1 MRPGSVLAFALVFAG
16 GSGAALAADPPPRLG
31 SITESDGGLLPGW
44 LSGSKGSLLQV
55 APGEPATPD
64 VAEAIRHYEA
74 LLAYARDPATRA
86 EALRRAAYLR
96 VRVGDGADGI
106 DRDSLEAALA
116 LYDRL
121 FAAYP
126 DVAGNDR
133 ALYQQARALHL
144 LGRTDDAAESLATL
158 VARYPQSERHADAA
172 FRAGELFYATDQP
185 GRAASAYDAMLA
197 DDTASPDLR
206 RLASYKLGWARLRN
220 GEPDA
225 AVAAFVPV
233 IDEALAGD
241 DDDRFHGAV
250 LDDLPP
256 EQRDIAGD
264 ALRGIS
270 LAFLRAGSVAQVDPS
285 AAVAGR
291 IDARAALYHSAL
303 AALMLER
310 ERYTDAAT
318 TFAAF
323 AGSRSAHPLAA
334 AFQDRAV
341 RAYEAGGFVEP
352 AMAARAELARRFHP
366 DGPYW
371 EGREADA
378 AFGERFR
385 THVATLARHHHAMA
399 QELADTDGAGAER
412 FLIAADWYRELIAL
426 LPADGERVA
435 EARLHRADALLD
447 GGDLPGAVAQYRAL
461 AFEHAPN
468 PHAAEAALAAVQTQ
482 QRIAGE
488 TPEDARA
495 AALDDAIALALQLA
509 EAQPEH
515 PEREHV
521 LLRAAENAYALADWE
536 RARTIAGRVRDAE
549 GAATPLRTDA
559 AHLVADARF
568 EAAQWAEAETAY
580 LAVRG
585 MLPAGDERHERVT
598 ERAAVAVYRQ
608 AEAARDRGE
617 PVAAAG
623 LFARVGDIAPDTPL
637 RADADYDAA
646 ASYAAAE
653 RWGEAVV
660 AFEAFRARHA
670 GHELAP
676 DADKWLVTA
685 FEALGRPGSAAVVYE
700 RIAGRA
706 APGSA
711 ERREAQWAAAS
722 GYDEAGDTVA
732 AERAYTQY
740 AGQWQRPLD
749 RAQKARERVAHYAEA
764 VRGDRD
770 AALRWQRE
778 IIAAHGAAGRG
789 ASDYSAL
796 LAARAHLALGR
807 HAARRAAGM
816 PLRHPIGEHLAARK
830 RRVDEAI
837 GALERAAA
845 SGFDEVVTAASYATA
860 EIYRDLAADLLAS
873 APPPDLDGAALMEYE
888 LLLEDRAYPLEE
900 QAIALHE
907 TNLGRLGDGFW
918 DRWIRRS
925 ATALTELVPARYG
938 KHERR
943 EDQYASLQ

>member
-197 DDTASPDLR
+197 DGTASPDLR

-241 DDDRFHGAV
+241 DDDRFHEAV
-250 LDDLPP
+250 LDDLPS

-399 QELADTDGAGAER
+399 QELADTDGAGAEH

-435 EARLHRADALLD
+435 EARLHRADALLE

-461 AFEHAPN
+461 AFEQSACGRSRARRRPDPAAHRRGGTGRHACRGTRRC
-468 PHAAEAALAAVQTQ
+468 HRAGAAA
-482 QRIAGE
+482 RRG
-488 TPEDARA
+488 PARA
-495 AALDDAIALALQLA
+495 PRARACTAARRR
-509 EAQPEH
+509 
-515 PEREHV
+515 ER
-521 LLRAAENAYALADWE
+521 LRARRLGAGAHHR
-536 RARTIAGRVRDAE
+536 RARARRRGR
-549 GAATPLRTDA
+549 GHPAADRRSAPG
-559 AHLVADARF
+559 
-568 EAAQWAEAETAY
+568 
-580 LAVRG
+580 RG
-585 MLPAGDERHERVT
+585 RPFRGRPVGRG
-598 ERAAVAVYRQ
+598 
-608 AEAARDRGE
+608 RDR
-617 PVAAAG
+617 
-623 LFARVGDIAPDTPL
+623 LSR
-637 RADADYDAA
+637 
-646 ASYAAAE
+646 
-653 RWGEAVV
+653 
-660 AFEAFRARHA
+660 
-670 GHELAP
+670 
-676 DADKWLVTA
+676 
-685 FEALGRPGSAAVVYE
+685 RP
-700 RIAGRA
+700 
-706 APGSA
+706 
-711 ERREAQWAAAS
+711 
-722 GYDEAGDTVA
+722 
-732 AERAYTQY
+732 
-740 AGQWQRPLD
+740 
-749 RAQKARERVAHYAEA
+749 
-764 VRGDRD
+764 
-770 AALRWQRE
+770 
-778 IIAAHGAAGRG
+778 
-789 ASDYSAL
+789 
-796 LAARAHLALGR
+796 R
-807 HAARRAAGM
+807 HAARR
-816 PLRHPIGEHLAARK
+816 
-830 RRVDEAI
+830 RR
-837 GALERAAA
+837 A
-845 SGFDEVVTAASYATA
+845 S
-860 EIYRDLAADLLAS
+860 
-873 APPPDLDGAALMEYE
+873 
-888 LLLEDRAYPLEE
+888 
-900 QAIALHE
+900 
-907 TNLGRLGDGFW
+907 
-918 DRWIRRS
+918 
-925 ATALTELVPARYG
+925 
-938 KHERR
+938 
-943 EDQYASLQ
+943 